1 MTRGFVVGAAGGRG
15 IARLARSDPVAA
27 VCAAIL
33 ALAVIAAIFAPIV
46 APHDPSLVNLSVANE
61 GPSGDY
67 LLGTDGSGRDL
78 LSRII
83 FGARS
88 SLLGPLAVIVL
99 ATLLALTLALS
110 SAWIGG
116 WFDDTVSAGLDMVF
130 AFPGLLLAIGAVAVF
145 GVGLIAPAIALGIAY
160 TPYIARVLRGAALRE
175 RRLPYVEALTIQG
188 FSSVHIVTRHVLPNL
203 RTLIVAQATLT
214 FAYATIDL
222 AAISYLGLGVQPP
235 TPDWGLMVAQ
245 GQPAIIAHH
254 AGQALYPGL
263 ALVLVVVA
271 VTVLGRRV
279 APSAEAL
286 L

>member
-1 MTRGFVVGAAGGRG
+1 MTRGLVVGAAGGRG
-15 IARLARSDPVAA
+15 IARLARSDPIAA

-61 GPSGDY
+61 GPSGNY

-175 RRLPYVEALTIQG
+175 RRLPYVEALGRAIDRTDHHDVESTW
-188 FSSVHIVTRHVLPNL
+188 FDALVKSDRASLSSVTSQEGMIVERRRRLVAAPPERVFAEVERQLNTPF
-203 RTLIVAQATLT
+203 AQAERFTPFRF
-214 FAYATIDL
+214 FAA
-222 AAISYLGLGVQPP
+222 SGSG
-235 TPDWGLMVAQ
+235 
-245 GQPAIIAHH
+245 
-254 AGQALYPGL
+254 
-263 ALVLVVVA
+263 
-271 VTVLGRRV
+271 
-279 APSAEAL
+279 
-286 L
+286 